1 MKLTRKF
8 FTGLLFTLI
17 IAAGADAAKWETLTF
32 TEDLNKGFIELDK
45 YCMLHNISVS
55 DVLWASSI
63 ENSAD
68 VKAGT
73 SIYLPINQADLLAIW
88 QNNGAWKPTALVP
101 VTSAAAANKIA
112 DEHEKKVEAKKE
124 KAKLEA
130 QAAPHITG
138 HVTPMEKTIV
148 DPKESAQLQAQLE
161 NLMRVTDAPKIE
173 APAPK
178 NKTASLP
185 SNTAKFNPKFPD
197 IITDMKIE
205 KSENPKD
212 AITKMAKPDKD
223 LRETPKKKASAPAVD
238 PIIVLSPNG
247 NASQGPMRLLI
258 VGDKV
263 EVVRVPEK
271 AVPKAPTVADL
282 DHVFGT
288 TPDYLSYYNFN
299 SLPKT
304 NNYTLNLRN
313 LGGKMMWPV
322 DGKVSSFFGMRGA
335 RKHEGIDIP
344 MPAGTPIR
352 AAKNGLVSRTGNNS
366 TMGFRGYGN
375 FIMLDHGGGLQSFYA
390 HCSSVAVKEGQRIMQ
405 GQIIGYVGSTG
416 RSTANHLH
424 FEVRVNN
431 AKVDPIPYLGGRTQL
446 ASKKASKN

>member
-1 MKLTRKF
+1 MKKIF
-8 FTGLLFTLI
+8 GIGLLFTLI
-17 IAAGADAAKWETLTF
+17 FAAVADAAKWETLTF
-32 TEDLNKGFIELDK
+32 TEDLTKGFIDLDK
-45 YCMLHNISVS
+45 YCMLHNISVP
-55 DVLWASSI
+55 DVLWANNI

-68 VKAGT
+68 IKAGT
-73 SIYLPINQADLLAIW
+73 SIYLPANQADLLAIW

-130 QAAPHITG
+130 QIAPHASG
-138 HVTPMEKTIV
+138 HVTPMEKTII

-161 NLMRVTDAPKIE
+161 DLMRVTDAPKIE

-185 SNTAKFNPKFPD
+185 SSTAKFNPKFPD
-197 IITDMKIE
+197 IITDMKVE
-205 KSENPKD
+205 SPKD

-223 LRETPKKKASAPAVD
+223 LRETSKKKAAAPATE

-271 AVPKAPTVADL
+271 AAPKAPTVADL

-299 SLPKT
+299 SLPKS

-322 DGKVSSFFGMRGA
+322 EGKVSSFFGMRGK

-352 AAKNGLVSRTGNNS
+352 AAKNGVVTRTGNNS
-366 TMGFRGYGN
+366 TPGFRGYGN
-375 FIMLDHGGGLQSFYA
+375 FVMLDHGGGLQSFYA
-390 HCSSVAVKEGQRIMQ
+390 HCSSVSVKEGQRIMQ
-405 GQIIGYVGSTG
+405 GQVIGAVGSTG

-446 ASKKASKN
+446 AAKKQK